1 MSKKN
6 IEGFLS
12 NPFFVALK
20 SKLNEEDVK
29 RILNK
34 ELNYYTNQFNEHIY
48 RGLWNAYLDRHK
60 EIQNIREFQEDFEA
74 ITKEALI
81 DYLAEEDV
89 FEYFI
94 EEEET
99 IKLMNLIKRKQYNA
113 KLVNQ
118 TLSKI
123 NYFINR
129 ITNDASLKDTDL
141 PLLLDRDI
149 KRRVNEFNS

>member
-1 MSKKN
+1 M
-6 IEGFLS
+6 
-12 NPFFVALK
+12 
-20 SKLNEEDVK
+20 
-29 RILNK
+29 
-34 ELNYYTNQFNEHIY
+34 
-48 RGLWNAYLDRHK
+48 
-60 EIQNIREFQEDFEA
+60 
-74 ITKEALI
+74 I

-141 PLLLDRDI
+141 SLLLDRDI
-149 KRRVNEFNS
+149 KRRVNEFNDNYVLQKMTTLKTVVDKVASGVKAKCYLEFSKGYYEYRKEYSKELTDYIFKAWIQL